1 MFVVWG
7 PELAFLYNDPYLE
20 ILGAKHPAALGGR
33 FRTIWSEVWPDI
45 ESLVATALAG
55 EALYREDM
63 PLVLNRH
70 GDEEACWF
78 TFSYSPVS
86 DEGGSVTGLLCIMSE
101 TTGKVLAERRNAFL
115 VGLEERLRSLTAPR
129 EVTAAAAEFL
139 GRQLHAGRVGYGDI
153 DAQQKVVSVERD
165 WTRDGTVASLAG
177 EARVLDGF
185 GPAVIAELKAG
196 RTLVVEDCYADPR
209 VSEAHAATWDSIG
222 CRALIVAPLIK
233 EGHLR
238 AILYVHDGGAR
249 RWGPGDAALVRDT
262 AERTWAAAERGRAE
276 AALRDSEAR
285 LRSLNADLERQ
296 VIERTQ
302 ARGRTW
308 QLSPD
313 LLGALNSNGYLET
326 SNPAWQTV
334 LGWSEAEMANTSI
347 FELLHPDDVERTWAG
362 FQLTQQ
368 GQPAIRSENRYRCKD
383 GTYRWISWVG
393 IPEEG
398 MVYCT
403 GRDVT
408 EEKQQAKELA
418 ERTAERDH
426 LWQSSPDLLLVMDFT
441 GVFRRVNPAWT
452 AILGF
457 EAEELVGTRVDRL
470 VHPDDIELTEAAL
483 VRAAGGPLPV
493 VENRYRHRDG
503 SYRWISWVAAPQGGM
518 IYAIGRH
525 VTVEK
530 EQADA
535 LRQAEDALRQSQKME
550 AVGQL
555 TGGLAHDFNNLL
567 AGISGSLQMM
577 QARMAQGRLGEL
589 DRYIAAALGAS
600 RRAAA
605 LTHRLL
611 AFTRRQTLEPKPTDV
626 NRLVAG
632 MEELV
637 RRTMSPAIEVEIV
650 GAAGLW
656 ATLVDPNQLENAL
669 LNLCINARDAMPG
682 GGRLTVETANRWLD
696 ERAART
702 RDLPPGQY
710 VSLCVSDTGTGMTPD
725 VVSRAFDP
733 FFTTKPIGMGTGLGL
748 SMIYGF
754 VRQSGGQARIYSEPG
769 QGAMV
774 CLYLPRHHGKAEA
787 EREVQDQ
794 ITVPRAKQGETVLVV
809 DDEPTVLMLVTD
821 VLSDLGYTAI
831 EAADAAAGLQVLESD
846 ARIDLLVTDVGL
858 PGGLNGRQLAD
869 AARVHRPGLKVLFI
883 TGYAEN
889 AVLSH
894 GHLDPGMH
902 VLTKP
907 FAIEDMANRIKQLV
921 VEG

>member
-7 PELAFLYNDPYLE
+7 PELGFLYNDPYLE
-20 ILGAKHPAALGGR
+20 ILGAKHPAALGGG
-33 FRTIWSEVWPDI
+33 FRTIWSEVWPNV
-45 ESLVATALAG
+45 EVLVKTAMTG
-55 EALYREDM
+55 EAVYREDF
-63 PLVLNRH
+63 PLVLKRH
-70 GDEEACWF
+70 GRDEPCWF
-78 TFSYSPVS
+78 TFSYSPVR
-86 DEGGSVTGLLCIMSE
+86 DERGFVEGMLCIVSE
-101 TTGKVLAERRNAFL
+101 TTGKVLADRRNAFL
-115 VGLEERLRSLTAPR
+115 VGLEDRLRSLTAPGD
-129 EVTAAAAEFL
+129 VTAAAAEFL
-139 GRQLHAGRVGYGDI
+139 GRHLGAARAGYGDI
-153 DAQQKVVSVERD
+153 DALQEVVSVDQD
-165 WTRDGTVASLAG
+165 WTHDETVASLAG
-177 EARVLDGF
+177 EARALDGF

-196 RTLVVEDCYADPR
+196 RTLIVEDCYADPR
-209 VSEAHAATWDSIG
+209 VSEAYAATWDSIG
-222 CRALIVAPLIK
+222 CRALVVAPLIK
-233 EGHLR
+233 EGRLR
-238 AILYVHDGGAR
+238 AILYVHNPAPR
-249 RWGPGDAALVRDT
+249 RWTPGDEAMVRGT

-276 AALRDSEAR
+276 AALRESEAR

-296 VIERTQ
+296 VIERAQ

-313 LLGALNSNGYLET
+313 LMGALNSRGYFET

-334 LGWSEAEMANTSI
+334 LGWSEAEMASMSI
-347 FELLHPDDVERTWAG
+347 FELLHPDDVDRTRQG
-362 FQLTQQ
+362 FQLTQL
-368 GQPAIRSENRYRCKD
+368 GQPAIRFENRYRCKD

-393 IPEEG
+393 IPEDG

-408 EEKQQAKELA
+408 EEKRQAEELA

-426 LWQSSPDLLLVMDFT
+426 LWQSSPDLLGVLDFD
-441 GVFRRVNPAWT
+441 GVFRRVNPAWGT
-452 AILGF
+452 ILGF
-457 EAEELVGTRVDRL
+457 EAHELVGTRVDQL
-470 VHPDDIELTEAAL
+470 IHPDDIELTEAAL
-483 VRAAGGPLPV
+483 VRATGGRLPA
-493 VENRYRHRDG
+493 VENRYRHKDG
-503 SYRWISWVAAPQGGM
+503 SYRWISWVAAPRSGL

-525 VTVEK
+525 VTAEK
-530 EQADA
+530 AQAEA
-535 LRQAEDALRQSQKME
+535 LRQAEDTLRQSQKME

-577 QARMAQGRLGEL
+577 QTRMAQGRLGEL
-589 DRYIAAALGAS
+589 DRYITAALGAS

-637 RRTMSPAIEVEIV
+637 RRTVGPAIDVEIV

-669 LNLCINARDAMPG
+669 LNLCINARDAMPD

-702 RDLPPGQY
+702 RDLAPGQY
-710 VSLCVSDTGTGMTPD
+710 VSLCVSDTGTGMTPE
-725 VVSRAFDP
+725 VVGRAFDP

-769 QGAMV
+769 QGTMV

-787 EREVQDQ
+787 EDEAAGQAA
-794 ITVPRAKQGETVLVV
+794 VPRAEQGETVLVV
-809 DDEPTVLMLVTD
+809 DDEPTVRMLVAD
-821 VLSDLGYTAI
+821 VLAELGYTAI
-831 EAADAAAGLQVLESD
+831 EAADGPAGLEVLQSD
-846 ARIDLLVTDVGL
+846 TRIDLLVTDVGL
-858 PGGLNGRQLAD
+858 PGGMNGRQMAD
-869 AARVHRPGLKVLFI
+869 AARMHRPGLKVLFI

-907 FAIEDMANRIKQLV
+907 FAIEMLASRIKELIY
-921 VEG
+921 VE